1 MEKALE
7 TLDFDLWEH
16 DEERLVELVVLLF
29 RKSGLMESFKIDEE
43 RLRAFV
49 IAVRDGYRS
58 NPFHNFRH
66 GFDVLQVV
74 SALTSGLALRQLRP
88 LELLAM
94 FLTSLCV
101 DLDHGGVSDLF
112 LVNTQSPLAQVRS
125 SKLTVA
131 APHYPS
137 HTNYIPCYCWLSST
151 TTSPSTRTTTAPAS
165 GRCSRSRS

>member
-125 SKLTVA
+125 SKLTVGC
-131 APHYPS
+131 S
-137 HTNYIPCYCWLSST
+137 HSSLHT
-151 TTSPSTRTTTAPAS
+151 
-165 GRCSRSRS
+165 